1 MEASSFVEQVEEMTD
16 LELAVLLSLIAQHHC
31 MIQVDDDLVDDLAS
45 ELALIVRDVFN
56 LSYIILERADVQDV
70 DHFGEAILADDD
82 GSGDLMDDMED
93 DGTGSQA
100 GMLHSQTAAGVSFSF
115 RGGPPSSH
123 IEESQFDSRKV
134 VNVIIAKHFNFAHE
148 DVQIQTLEL
157 IRKRRIYSR
166 TTVHLAPKLFL
177 VLPIIS
183 TSSKGIRLNKHL
195 NDRVFMSHFHEAED
209 GFPNL
214 EEMEATTTTTT
225 RPSQDNDNN
234 SETSASI
241 SQSPSVQVVSNPRR
255 IGAELIEQLRA
266 QGKAATVTPEIRR
279 YLQDIVVF
287 LRMARGVDGGVTPY
301 ATTLF
306 LALAKYL
313 APFHGIDYVTPAL
326 VALAAKKIYPH
337 RIVIASP
344 SRERST
350 LYGTDVATAG
360 DLLRDLDPHK
370 VIQEVLDTV
379 DCPA

>member
-100 GMLHSQTAAGVSFSF
+100 RRHAPFPN
-115 RGGPPSSH
+115 RRRK
-123 IEESQFDSRKV
+123 SQFDSRKV

-195 NDRVFMSHFHEAED
+195 NDRIFMSHFHEAED

-234 SETSASI
+234 SETSASV

>member
-1 MEASSFVEQVEEMTD
+1 MEASSFVEQVEDMTD

-45 ELALIVRDVFN
+45 ELALAG
-56 LSYIILERADVQDV
+56 ILQ
-70 DHFGEAILADDD
+70 
-82 GSGDLMDDMED
+82 
-93 DGTGSQA
+93 SQ
-100 GMLHSQTAAGVSFSF
+100 GAGVSF
-115 RGGPPSSH
+115 RGPPSSH

-148 DVQIQTLEL
+148 DVQIQTLE
-157 IRKRRIYSR
+157 
-166 TTVHLAPKLFL
+166 
-177 VLPIIS
+177 
-183 TSSKGIRLNKHL
+183 

-214 EEMEATTTTTT
+214 EEMETTATT

-234 SETSASI
+234 SQSSPD
-241 SQSPSVQVVSNPRR
+241 SRSPSVQLVSNPRR

-266 QGKAATVTPEIRR
+266 QGRAATVTPEIRR

-360 DLLRDLDPHK
+360 ELLRDLDPYK